1 MSDFDAE
8 FEALAA
14 QIAKEAQKAE
24 NLIDKVDALK
34 ALQPYY
40 ALRKKTKAPS
50 TTPGTMDDLR
60 DRIKV
65 AGGYSVNNA

>member
-14 QIAKEAQKAE
+14 MIAKEAQTAPA
-24 NLIDKVDALK
+24 LMDKVDAMK

-40 ALRKKTKAPS
+40 ALRKKTKAPG
-50 TTPGTMDDLR
+50 TAPGSMDAAL
-60 DRIKV
+60 IT
-65 AGGYSVNNA
+65 SV